1 MHTNTTQTNCW
12 HSRYTRWEYEED
24 TFGSPY
30 KEPPKQIDFWISP
43 QTQQTWTLP
52 SPTQSHSSQLPT
64 MSTLTVSLM
73 LSRIQEEL
81 RTMKSEQ
88 AKAER
93 DAKKAADKAAKRY
106 SWCWEGETKKAND
119 AAKTLASLQT
129 KVLKS
134 VKKENGEVGK
144 PKNLYYQNFCKW
156 SKGAMVSS
164 EEDIK
169 AVVESVHGTRHS
181 GISYPRMSGPHQT
194 LHGTSLPRLA

>member
-1 MHTNTTQTNCW
+1 MNTTFTNAIA
-12 HSRYTRWEYEED
+12 
-24 TFGSPY
+24 
-30 KEPPKQIDFWISP
+30 Q
-43 QTQQTWTLP
+43 
-52 SPTQSHSSQLPT
+52 
-64 MSTLTVSLM
+64 LTVTDYEHIDSIIDALKD
-73 LSRIQEEL
+73 RKKEL

-93 DAKKAADKAAKRY
+93 DAKKAADKAAKKAIRDA
-106 SWCWEGETKKAND
+106 EKAETKKAND

-156 SKGAMVSS
+156 SKGADGPS

-169 AVVESVHGTRHS
+169 AAGGKRAWNKAQWDILSKDERAAPDAPWNVT
-181 GISYPRMSGPHQT
+181 
-194 LHGTSLPRLA
+194 A